1 MSDSTVN
8 PQITDAVT
16 QSNVKVVGE
25 APAMA
30 MGMIYQSIAQATGIL
45 FQNAVAAQQQQAIA
59 AQAATNQGIMQI
71 YSVDTASAA
80 GATAGIDAPPHQAL
94 LLRAQQ
100 ATDAA
105 RVSSPSAYDGI
116 APQIEAAVK
125 LLNETALGNASE
137 FAYAVRANG
146 DAVAASLQA
155 IDKAYHDGLM
165 RTVKIAATAACME
178 GMLRNPEKAE
188 DYKQVLLAIQHLE

>member
-105 RVSSPSAYDGI
+105 RVSSPSGLSDVPLDRRWSRSARRI
-116 APQIEAAVK
+116 TSSAPSARRRVTCPGPSA
-125 LLNETALGNASE
+125 TSSP
-137 FAYAVRANG
+137 
-146 DAVAASLQA
+146 VACRPSARSA
-155 IDKAYHDGLM
+155 M
-165 RTVKIAATAACME
+165 
-178 GMLRNPEKAE
+178 
-188 DYKQVLLAIQHLE
+188 